1 MPPFG
6 NLHLVQGITKM
17 LSELP
22 QESGHLTFTKTS
34 TNGSNRDFLS
44 PYHLRWVIG
53 ILLVY
58 FGIRLVYLALNV
70 SPFAPPDEVT
80 HAGLCKIFASV
91 FLLPDNSP
99 RTYEFGLVT
108 NIPWLYYWSM
118 GKLLHLNI
126 FGLSDLVLLRL
137 LNIPLAFGTVFF
149 VRQTLLLF
157 SNDRL
162 TQILVVVVMT
172 NTAMF
177 SLLSAS
183 VSYDNLTN
191 FLAAMAIYY
200 LFAFLKNRSGGL
212 LSASILCQSA
222 GCLTKVTF
230 LPLAFALGLLLIVY
244 EWKNL
249 RRFPATVTNYFRTM
263 NRRAWLSALAIF
275 VAFGL
280 NVQLYAG
287 NYLTYGTLNPGMAE
301 VVSVENS
308 MQYRISAR
316 ETIFRLYT
324 DAKISYME
332 ALIMAGDIKHVG
344 DKSDTFYMLMTYEN
358 LKRNPGLWMGPLQYS
373 RVWLESMTSSIFGIK
388 GHLPMYKDSLYL
400 IPLYLVMAL
409 SLLGFVIRWRPRE
422 SGWLPLCLA
431 LIACFYAGYLLF
443 KINYNAYLYYGTPG
457 ITLQGRYLF
466 PVIGPICVMLCLYL
480 LRLFRADYL
489 RIPLAVATALLFI
502 TYDFPWFLMHATPQW
517 YEWMPR

>member
-1 MPPFG
+1 MYSAI
-6 NLHLVQGITKM
+6 V
-17 LSELP
+17 
-22 QESGHLTFTKTS
+22 QESTRNIIEKTPTEMS
-34 TNGSNRDFLS
+34 ALS
-44 PYHLRWVIG
+44 SKKELLSLQNLKWAIG
-53 ILLVY
+53 GLLVY
-58 FGIRLVYLALNV
+58 FGFRLVYLALNV
-70 SPFAPPDEVT
+70 SSFAPPDEVT

-91 FLLPDNSP
+91 FLLPENSP

-108 NIPWLYYWSM
+108 NIPWLYYWTM

-126 FGLSDLVLLRL
+126 IGLSDLVFLRL

-191 FLAAMAIYY
+191 LLAAMAIFY
-200 LFAFLKNRSGGL
+200 LFAFLKNRSGDL
-212 LSASILCQSA
+212 LAASILCQLA

-230 LPLAFALGLLLIVY
+230 LPLVLALTLLLIVY
-244 EWKNL
+244 EGKNL

-263 NRRAWLSALAIF
+263 NRLAWLSALAIF
-275 VAFGL
+275 VVFGL
-280 NVQLYAG
+280 NLQLYAG

-301 VVSVENS
+301 VVSPENS

-332 ALIMAGDIKHVG
+332 ALIMAGDIKHIG

-358 LKRNPGLWMGPLQYS
+358 LKRNPGLWMSPLQYS
-373 RVWLESMTSSIFGIK
+373 KVWFESMASTIFGIK
-388 GHLPMYKDSLYL
+388 AHLPMYKDTLYL
-400 IPLYLVMAL
+400 MPLYLVMAL

-431 LIACFYAGYLLF
+431 VIACFYAGYLLF

-466 PVIGPICVMLCLYL
+466 PVIGPIYVLLSLYL

-489 RIPLAVATALLFI
+489 RIPLALVTILLFI
-502 TYDFPWFLMHATPQW
+502 TYDFPLVSDARHPTMV
-517 YEWMPR
+517 